1 MKNHLAA
8 MMAGALLIL
17 GGGLA
22 SLAAAQDGAPEVDL
36 ALALAV
42 DCSFSV
48 DETEYQL
55 QMQGLGSA
63 LADPQVA
70 EAIKNGATGR
80 IAIAIYQWS
89 DNESQGVVLPW
100 TVIDASVDAEAIGRK
115 VAALPRS
122 IPQGGTAISSALI
135 FGAALLILAPT
146 AERQVID
153 LSTDGRNNL
162 GGPAPNARNTVVA
175 RGITIN
181 GLAIATEWPTLD
193 QYLEAQ
199 VTGGPGNFVIKA
211 GGYDDF
217 GAAMLKKLV
226 KEITGPGL
234 T

>member
-1 MKNHLAA
+1 MAKRLAT
-8 MMAGALLIL
+8 MIAGALLLIS
-17 GGGLA
+17 GGW
-22 SLAAAQDGAPEVDL
+22 SSISDAQEAGPELDL
-36 ALALAV
+36 ALALAI

-48 DETEYQL
+48 DEKEFQL

-63 LADPQVA
+63 LADPLVA
-70 EAIKNGATGR
+70 EAIAGGAKGR
-80 IAIAIYQWS
+80 IAIIVYQWS
-89 DNESQGVVLPW
+89 DNESQGVALPW
-100 TVIDASVDAEAIGRK
+100 TVIDASVDAEALGRK

-135 FGAALLILAPT
+135 FGAALLNLAPA

-162 GGPAPNARNTVVA
+162 GGPAPSARNTVVA

-181 GLAIATEWPTLD
+181 GLAITTEWPKLD
-193 QYLEAQ
+193 LYLESQ

-211 GGYDDF
+211 SGYDDF

-226 KEITGPGL
+226 KEITGPGV

>member
-8 MMAGALLIL
+8 MIAGALLLL
-17 GGGLA
+17 GGGVQTI
-22 SLAAAQDGAPEVDL
+22 SGAQDSGPELDL

-48 DETEYQL
+48 DEKEYQL
-55 QMQGLGSA
+55 QMQGLGAA

-70 EAIKNGATGR
+70 EAIAGGAKGR
-80 IAIAIYQWS
+80 IAIVVYQWS
-89 DNESQGVVLPW
+89 DNDSQGVVLPW
-100 TVIDASVDAEAIGRK
+100 TVIDATVDAEAIGRK
-115 VAALPRS
+115 IAALPRS

-135 FGAALLILAPT
+135 FGAALLNLAPA

-211 GGYDDF
+211 AGYDDF

-226 KEITGPGL
+226 KEITGPGM

>member
-1 MKNHLAA
+1 MTKHLAA
-8 MMAGALLIL
+8 MTVGALLLL
-17 GGGLA
+17 GGVVQ
-22 SLAAAQDGAPEVDL
+22 SISEAQDSSPKLDL

-70 EAIKNGATGR
+70 EAIKSGATGR

-100 TVIDASVDAEAIGRK
+100 TIIDSTFDAEAIGRK

-135 FGAALLILAPT
+135 FGAALLNLAPG

-162 GGPAPNARNTVVA
+162 GGPAPNARNAVVA

-193 QYLEAQ
+193 LYLESQ
-199 VTGGPGNFVIKA
+199 VTGGQGSFVIKA

-226 KEITGPGL
+226 REITGPGV